1 MRTKTLL
8 LTLLTCMV
16 MSTYAQFSGR
26 CGDFRYTIDG
36 KLISSV
42 DVKSGNNKFHVNTYY
57 KIDSKNG
64 YVWFWVEESFPG
76 RNKIGKFTI
85 LWSRLSDMDNES
97 AMVDKNNPSSM
108 IVALSSQKFFFTTAY
123 TAQKKGP
130 QYEVRS
136 KLTIQFSNSQDAA
149 DFSQILL
156 QNIPKY

>member
-16 MSTYAQFSGR
+16 VSAYAQFSGH
-26 CGDFRYTIDG
+26 CGNFRYKIDG

-42 DVKSGNNKFHVNTYY
+42 DVKSGTVNFHVNTYC
-57 KIDSKNG
+57 KIDGKNG
-64 YVWFWVEESFPG
+64 YIWFWVEESFPG

-97 AMVDKNNPSSM
+97 AVMDKNDPSTM
-108 IVALSSQKFFFTTAY
+108 IVTVSSQKFFFTTAY
-123 TAQKKGP
+123 TAQKNGP
-130 QYEVRS
+130 QYEVRN
-136 KLTIQFSNSQDAA
+136 KLAIQFSNSQDATA
-149 DFSQILL
+149 FSKELL